1 MKSSI
6 VDALMLSDKR
16 REIVLFLSSGSK
28 SRNEIATSM
37 KMNWNLLKQPI
48 KELKDAGLIF
58 QDDDNYRL
66 SNNGRL
72 MVNALMPLLSMV
84 NTFSYDS
91 DYWVSR
97 DLQAVPRFM
106 AKRMGELEN
115 STLLALS
122 LDYMFEPLKQFIEN
136 MEPPAYLHIVLSL
149 FDTEAPALLA
159 ELAGKGIE
167 ISVVFEQHIY
177 DKMNESFGNELKKI
191 SAYKNVSFCQLENE
205 MKPPEIIL
213 TDKEMAI
220 IFFNQNGK
228 YDYRELRSS
237 DTTAIKWGNDLFNYY
252 KDISSFAK

>member
-1 MKSSI
+1 MRSSI
-6 VDALMLSDKR
+6 IDTIMLSEKR
-16 REIVLFLSSGSK
+16 RDIMLLLAGESK
-28 SRNEIATSM
+28 SRGEIAESLD
-37 KMNWNLLKQPI
+37 MNWNLLKQPV

-149 FDTEAPALLA
+149 FDPEAPALLA

-177 DKMNESFGNELKKI
+177 EKMNEGFGEELKKI
-191 SAYKNVSFCQLENE
+191 SENKNVSFCQLENE
-205 MKPPEIIL
+205 MRPPEIIF

-237 DTTAIKWGNDLFNYY
+237 DAAAIKWGNDLFNCY
-252 KDISSFAK
+252 KDISIFAK